1 MNDVAIL
8 TVPEVLSPISRCAL
22 GQMHDKQKGRVVG
35 LHNVSAEVQSR
46 LLALGLFPGQEVQ
59 VLRRSPF
66 GDPLQI
72 KSGATLLS
80 VRLSEA
86 KSIEMELLS

>member
-1 MNDVAIL
+1 MN
-8 TVPEVLSPISRCAL
+8 EVVMLATPDMASPAGKCAL
-22 GQMHDKQKGRVVG
+22 SQMRDQQKGRVTA
-35 LHNVSAEVQSR
+35 LNHMSPEVQSR

-66 GDPLQI
+66 GDPLQV